1 MTPETERQLYEI
13 AFGDYAR
20 PESDPMPES
29 HEDYR
34 MPFGEGDLIETFQ
47 KWETNEQA
55 FREKL
60 LEIKATV
67 EDIEE

>member
-20 PESDPMPES
+20 PESDPMDEKDP
-29 HEDYR
+29 DYR
-34 MPFGEGDLIETFQ
+34 MPFTEGDLLETVQ
-47 KWETNEQA
+47 KWETNEQL

-60 LEIKATV
+60 LEIKETV